1 MAELEIHTH
10 YIGRVPTVRLQGDFD
25 SYSAT
30 RVRRLLETYTQA
42 EKPTLLVDM
51 GDVEYIDSAGL
62 GVLVAALKQATDRS
76 GNLAIVNPSVAVS
89 RVLRVTGLDTLFSIF
104 NDESEAQRQLHLT
117 AT

>member
-1 MAELEIHTH
+1 MAELEINTH
-10 YIGRVPTVRLQGDFD
+10 YIGRVPTVRLRGDFD

-42 EKPTLLVDM
+42 EKPTLLVDLTA
-51 GDVEYIDSAGL
+51 VEYIDSAGL

-76 GNLAIVNPSVAVS
+76 GSLALVNPSVGVA
-89 RVLRVTGLDTLFSIF
+89 RVLRVTGLDTLFTIF
-104 NDESEAQRQLHLT
+104 SDETEAQRQLHLT